1 MALKYLYVPS
11 AYNTGTAYGV
21 LPNDSAADFGDFARG
36 SYAHRVNK
44 DGLLEEMGSNI
55 PRIDYSDGGCPSLLL
70 EPESRNYCRYTED
83 LADWNPNPSS
93 SAVTITQNAL
103 IAPDGNKTADII
115 SVSDIAD
122 GVYSKTLQ
130 SVAGTSYSTSM
141 YLKHVS
147 GSTEVRL
154 GITTN
159 LHSGSGEKYI
169 VIDLSNGSIVSD
181 TIGSLAVKKVVS
193 VGNGWYRASLEG
205 SVASHSGNS
214 AISIYSGTS
223 EPTEF
228 SAWGGQVEI
237 GEYTTSY
244 IKNLDNTE
252 FVTRSADSSYFTGEL
267 QSYMDTSEGVFE
279 VKAKALSNGGGSE
292 SGRISFWGTSGND
305 RVSIVYSTTSDYLV
319 LILKADGSDVIS
331 SSILTSFTQD
341 ETNTVKVKWKSGD
354 IQVKVNG
361 TVIYSN
367 SSSFSLGGLE
377 RVSMCEA
384 GYALDHRFEGH
395 IYHIKVYDNIDDF

>member
-11 AYNTGTAYGV
+11 AYKAETAYGV

-36 SYAHRVNK
+36 SSAHRVNK

-70 EPESRNYCRYTED
+70 EPERRNYCRYTED
-83 LADWNPNPSS
+83 LANWNPNPSS

-130 SVAGTSYSTSM
+130 SIATTSYSTSM

-147 GSTEVRL
+147 GSAEVRL

-237 GEYTTSY
+237 GEYTTSH

-267 QSYMDTSEGVFE
+267 QSYIDTSEGVFE
-279 VKAKALSNGGGSE
+279 VKAKALSNGGSA
-292 SGRISFWGTSGND
+292 SKRISFSDISGNN

-331 SSILTSFTQD
+331 SSILTSFAQD

-367 SSSFSLGGLE
+367 SSTFSLGDLK
-377 RVSMCEA
+377 RISMSIA
-384 GYALDHRFEGH
+384 GNALDNRFEGH
-395 IYHIKVYDNIDDF
+395 IYHIKVYDSIDDF

>member
-44 DGLLEEMGSNI
+44 DGLLEEMGSDI

-70 EPESRNYCRYTED
+70 EPERRNYCRYTED
-83 LADWNPNPSS
+83 LANWNPNPSS

-130 SVAGTSYSTSM
+130 SIATTSYSTSM

-252 FVTRSADSSYFTGEL
+252 FVTRSADQGEGTDDL
-267 QSYMDTSEGVFE
+267 SGYINSTEGVLE
-279 VKAKALSNGGGSE
+279 VKSKALFAEGINREISLGDGTNDKSLKFRYSSGAHEIQAVFTKDTEVE
-292 SGRISFWGTSGND
+292 SVQYTVTD
-305 RVSIVYSTTSDYLV
+305 TTKFS
-319 LILKADGSDVIS
+319 
-331 SSILTSFTQD
+331 
-341 ETNTVKVKWKSGD
+341 TVKIMWDSNNLKIKIDGVERDSDTITGFSSGTLTNLKLQRSGSGGRFYGN
-354 IQVKVNG
+354 IQ
-361 TVIYSN
+361 Y
-367 SSSFSLGGLE
+367 
-377 RVSMCEA
+377 
-384 GYALDHRFEGH
+384 
-395 IYHIKVYDNIDDF
+395 IKVYDSVDDF